1 MKIIDK
7 MLNSSLGGKSFYS
20 TIQKQAFPGRELL
33 NVISIYIYNNLSFK
47 ENYYYKLIIEI
58 NKVNYAKFKFF
69 NFIHI

>member
-33 NVISIYIYNNLSFK
+33 NVISLYT
-47 ENYYYKLIIEI
+47 IISLLKKIIII
-58 NKVNYAKFKFF
+58 N
-69 NFIHI
+69 